1 VRDPLELLEFRAT
14 EDLGRPVLIEALE
27 GFIDA
32 GGAVRLSCQHLFG
45 AFDSEVVVSFNVDEL
60 LDHRARRPSLVF
72 DADHWDSYEPPS
84 LAIHLFRD
92 ASQTPFLLL
101 AGPEPDIQW
110 ERFIA
115 AAFVAIE
122 RLQVRLTIGL
132 HGVPW
137 AVPHTR
143 PIGITAH
150 GRPRELLVAPPVRI
164 GRVQVPASVGHLLE
178 YRLGEAGRPA
188 IGLAAHV
195 PHYLSSVEYP
205 PAADALLSAVERS
218 AGLDLSLADLRSA
231 GVEVQAG
238 IDAQVSSDEQ
248 AQTVIRELEEG
259 YDAVLEEGGGLQ
271 AQELPT
277 GEELGAA
284 FQRFLADRAHPP
296 EPDDA

>member
-1 VRDPLELLEFRAT
+1 MRDPLELVEFRAA
-14 EDLGRPVLIEALE
+14 EDLGTPVLIEALE

-32 GGAVRLSCQHLFG
+32 GGAVRLSCQHLFSSFESELV
-45 AFDSEVVVSFNVDEL
+45 ASFDVDEL
-60 LDHRARRPSLVF
+60 LDHRARRPTLVF
-72 DADHWDSYEPPS
+72 DTDHWDSYDRPS
-84 LAIHLFRD
+84 LAIHRFRD
-92 ASQTPFLLL
+92 ANATPFLLL
-101 AGPEPDIQW
+101 TGPEPDIQW
-110 ERFIA
+110 ERFVA
-115 AAFVAIE
+115 AVFLAVD
-122 RLQVRLTIGL
+122 RLKVRLTIGL

-150 GRPRELLVAPPVRI
+150 GRPRELLVTPPLRI

-195 PHYLSSVEYP
+195 PHYLSGVDYP
-205 PAADALLSAVERS
+205 PAADALLRAAERS
-218 AGLDLSLADLRSA
+218 ADLSLSLEGLKAA
-231 GVEVQAG
+231 GAEVQAG
-238 IDAQVSSDEQ
+238 IDAQVARDEQ
-248 AQTVIRELEEG
+248 AQAVIRELEEG
-259 YDAVLEEGGGLQ
+259 YDAMLEEGGGLQ

-296 EPDDA
+296 DADDA